1 MNKKNAVFFAS
12 NSKLIFALA
21 TTLLSLKKNSPSI
34 LDNTDILVYEQG
46 FTQQDKD
53 LLNAILPC
61 KFTSYKF
68 AVETDFN
75 NINFINFSQ
84 LAFARYD
91 IFDLLDNYKK
101 ILYMDVD
108 IMIAK
113 DLSYIFD
120 NYGDK
125 TGIAMCKDTQKGLTL
140 ITKNFVNPVEGYD
153 MSVPCYNSG
162 VTLLCD
168 NIKNRKELRMWCYNK
183 TAEWLENLVCPDQ
196 GVLNVMIQQ
205 FNTGIEAL
213 PDTCNCTP
221 SNKKYSDKK
230 NKEVVIYHCA
240 GGGLRFWTYNWNAP
254 WQEFYKQYLALGGK
268 PHTDQEHAWLK
279 FIRKHKLYKFN
290 FFDRAPDPQM
300 HPARFLKYLAL
311 YPFK

>member
-12 NSKLIFALA
+12 NRRLIFALA

-34 LDNTDILVYEQG
+34 LGNTDILIFEQG

-53 LLNAILPC
+53 LLNTILPC
-61 KFTSYKF
+61 KFTNYKF

-91 IFDLLDNYKK
+91 IFDLLDTYKK

-108 IMIAK
+108 IMIGG

-120 NYGDK
+120 HYGGK
-125 TGIAMCKDTQKGLTL
+125 TGIAMCKDTQKGRTL
-140 ITKNFVNPVEGYD
+140 ITKNFVKPLDGYD

-168 NIKNRKELRMWCYNK
+168 NIKDRKELRMWCYNK
-183 TAEWLENLVCPDQ
+183 TAQWLENLVCPDQ
-196 GVLNVMIQQ
+196 GVLNVMLQQ
-205 FNTGIEAL
+205 FNTGIEVL
-213 PDTCNCTP
+213 PDTCNCMP
-221 SNKKYSDKK
+221 SNPKYADKK
-230 NKEVVIYHCA
+230 NKEVLIYHCA

-254 WQEFYKQYLALGGK
+254 WQEFYKEYLKLGGE
-268 PHTDQEHAWLK
+268 PHPDKEHPWLK
-279 FIRKHKLYKFN
+279 FIKNHKLYKFN

-300 HPARFLKYLAL
+300 HPSRFLKYLVT